1 MWRFLNRFETDDYRL
16 FKYNFSFPVYRFW
29 IEIHTKMTMW
39 YGPIWY
45 YQTIWPYDRVHT
57 IWSIWHGPYEM
68 VHMIWPISYEMAL
81 IFDQSFNYHILSH
94 ITYNFTIK
102 IDEFWIKN
110 FDVLKLWAF
119 NALQEWKMSE
129 TKLNCHNLY

>member
-1 MWRFLNRFETDDYRL
+1 MWRFLNRFRAMITGFSNKILVFRIVLHWKFFAEIEHADFADCR
-16 FKYNFSFPVYRFW
+16 FEFVIWNFAKNGHMVW
-29 IEIHTKMTMW
+29 
-39 YGPIWY
+39 PIWY
-45 YQTIWPYDRVHT
+45 GSYDMHHIIWVILP
-57 IWSIWHGPYEM
+57 
-68 VHMIWPISYEMAL
+68 PIL
-81 IFDQSFNYHILSH
+81 IIRHQNDHA
-94 ITYNFTIK
+94 YNFTIK

>member
-1 MWRFLNRFETDDYRL
+1 M
-16 FKYNFSFPVYRFW
+16 
-29 IEIHTKMTMW
+29 
-39 YGPIWY
+39 
-45 YQTIWPYDRVHT
+45 VHI
-57 IWSIWHGPYEM
+57 IWSIWYGPYDM
-68 VHMIWPISYEMAL
+68 ARMIRPVSTTLGNWE
-81 IFDQSFNYHILSH
+81 SFNSHILSQ

>member
-1 MWRFLNRFETDDYRL
+1 MWRFLNRFRAMITG
-16 FKYNFSFPVYRFW
+16 FSNQFLVLRIVLHCEFFTKSNTSISLILDFSLW
-29 IEIHTKMTMW
+29 FEILSKKATW
-39 YGPIWY
+39 YGPLDM
-45 YQTIWPYDRVHT
+45 THM
-57 IWSIWHGPYEM
+57 IWSISYGPYFPK
-68 VHMIWPISYEMAL
+68 IL
-81 IFDQSFNYHILSH
+81 IIRSQNDHA
-94 ITYNFTIK
+94 YNFTIK